1 MSEHYFTRQP
11 RSAEDRRRFQTEL
24 RGFPFLFVT
33 DAGVFSRDGVD
44 EGSRTLIGMMDFP
57 SGARVLDIGCGYGPI
72 GLAAARLA
80 PRGHVT
86 MTDINERAAELA
98 RENAALNGIGNVTV
112 KTGDLFEPV
121 AGETFDVILA
131 NPPIRAGKAVVY
143 RLFEE
148 AKAHLAPGGAFWVVV
163 HNKQGAPSARK
174 KLEELFGEDSVEEIG
189 KHKGYRVYRA
199 VRSRD
204 QKNIVKRL

>member
-1 MSEHYFTRQP
+1 
-11 RSAEDRRRFQTEL
+11 
-24 RGFPFLFVT
+24 
-33 DAGVFSRDGVD
+33 
-44 EGSRTLIGMMDFP
+44 
-57 SGARVLDIGCGYGPI
+57 
-72 GLAAARLA
+72 
-80 PRGHVT
+80 
-86 MTDINERAAELA
+86 
-98 RENAALNGIGNVTV
+98 
-112 KTGDLFEPV
+112 
-121 AGETFDVILA
+121 
-131 NPPIRAGKAVVY
+131 VVY

-204 QKNIVKRL
+204 QKNI